1 MNNAHNHRIIC
12 AAALSKRDVSKE
24 TELKLKKL
32 FESGH
37 SPASA
42 LDTIKYDLQEQE
54 EDNYWFVAA
63 DRSVCPDRDY
73 CYHLYYKI
81 FKEAYGAK
89 GGEEMFM
96 DLQSRLE
103 QYNEEQGEVQQSGE
117 MAFIDSTGN
126 CDRQNH
132 RLFLLLT
139 HCSAG
144 GLRLGVLVT
153 TSESQQTISAALHL
167 LTSILPR
174 EAFFGRQEKGP
185 KVIMTDDC
193 LTLRNSLRALY
204 PDSTCVLC
212 IFHLAQAMWRWLWSS
227 HHGVLKGH
235 RPQLMRSFQGLIY
248 AESPASLEKLYMALT
263 EDPVAKGHPQFL
275 RHLAEVYARREEW
288 AICLQSGLPTR
299 GHHTN
304 NFAEGAMRVLK
315 DKVLHSLKAYN
326 ITQLVDFVHTRLEA
340 HYIRQFTDV
349 ANNREDAMSF
359 SVSSSTGVDRYLVS
373 MDIGFCSCPEGVSGH
388 CCKHQET
395 NETIGEVG
403 DNWRQLTQLEKDLD
417 VWVEGLKA
425 SDSRLQRN
433 ISFGEFVIAF
443 GVYRDILCQAYPERR
458 EEMDSYLATMANFSQ
473 CYGGTLFYEYHL
485 SFSAKSAN
493 ESP

>member
-42 LDTIKYDLQEQE
+42 LDTIKHDLQEQE
-54 EDNYWFVAA
+54 GDNYWFVAA

-81 FKEAYGAK
+81 FRESYGAK

-103 QYNEEQGEVQQSGE
+103 QYNEEQGEVCSKMARTEEGQLIVAICTPLMKRVHAQVQQSGE

-139 HCSAG
+139 DCSAG
-144 GLRLGVLVT
+144 RLPLGVLVT

-174 EAFFGRQEKGP
+174 EAFFGRQETGP
-185 KVIMTDDC
+185 QVIMTDDC
-193 LTLRNSLRALY
+193 LALRNSLRALY

-227 HHGVLKGH
+227 HHGVPKGH

-248 AESPASLEKLYMALT
+248 AESAASLEKLYMALT

-275 RHLAEVYARREEW
+275 RHLAEVYARPEEW

-315 DKVLHSLKAYN
+315 DKVLHRLKAYN
-326 ITQLVDFVHTRLEA
+326 ITQLVDFVHTRTTSA
-340 HYIRQFTDV
+340 
-349 ANNREDAMSF
+349 
-359 SVSSSTGVDRYLVS
+359 SSQ
-373 MDIGFCSCPEGVSGH
+373 MWP
-388 CCKHQET
+388 
-395 NETIGEVG
+395 TIE
-403 DNWRQLTQLEKDLD
+403 
-417 VWVEGLKA
+417 
-425 SDSRLQRN
+425 
-433 ISFGEFVIAF
+433 
-443 GVYRDILCQAYPERR
+443 
-458 EEMDSYLATMANFSQ
+458 
-473 CYGGTLFYEYHL
+473 
-485 SFSAKSAN
+485 
-493 ESP
+493 